1 MGQFGVASYVV
12 TMAPAAR
19 WLIVG
24 VIVLGVVTPSLLL
37 RALPASSSD
46 ATAATLAGKAVRST
60 GTSWSGEVSSQG
72 SLDVPLDS
80 SMFGGVA
87 RLLGDQNNLRVW
99 WRDADTWRVDRLR
112 TSGES
117 DIARNGGLSVKW
129 NYEEGRAR
137 FAAYTPIRLPDDNDV
152 VPSSLA
158 ARLLDGARASELS
171 RLPARRIAG
180 ASAAGVR
187 LIPSDASSTIA
198 RVDVWVDESSGLP
211 LRVEVYG
218 DRDVHP
224 VLTSEVTSFHVGDP
238 SDSEVGFRLSPG
250 VHAVR
255 GETLD
260 DLAAANAFAPFLLP
274 TRVIGLERRAAPAD
288 LGAVGVY
295 GRGPTALLAIPL
307 RGGTADALHK
317 QLARSHN
324 ARSTKDSAAL
334 EVGPLSVLLVQKEDS
349 NFLLAGTITPASL
362 RQAAVDLEAG
372 TLRTFR

>member
-1 MGQFGVASYVV
+1 V
-12 TMAPAAR
+12 
-19 WLIVG
+19 
-24 VIVLGVVTPSLLL
+24 
-37 RALPASSSD
+37 
-46 ATAATLAGKAVRST
+46 AGKAVRST
-60 GTSWSGEVSSQG
+60 GISWSGEVISRG

-137 FAAYTPIRLPDDNDV
+137 FAVYTPIRLPDDNDIL
-152 VPSSLA
+152 PSSLA

-218 DRDVHP
+218 ARDVHP
-224 VLTSEVTSFHVGDP
+224 VLTSEVTTFHVGDP
-238 SDSEVGFRLSPG
+238 NDSEVGFRLSPG
-250 VHAVR
+250 VHGVR

-324 ARSTKDSAAL
+324 ARTTKDSAAL